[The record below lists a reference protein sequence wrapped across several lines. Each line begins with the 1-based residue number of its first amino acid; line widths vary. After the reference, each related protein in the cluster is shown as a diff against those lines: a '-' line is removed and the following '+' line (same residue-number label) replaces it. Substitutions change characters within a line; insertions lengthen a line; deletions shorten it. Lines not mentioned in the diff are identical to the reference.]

1 MKVQKKNCQDTSII
15 RFAEEELCRYF
26 EKMFQD
32 DISEN
37 TEIILVLEAAGFR
50 YDGYEV
56 TEKARQKIQVRACT
70 ERGLLHGV
78 YALLKELGCNFLFPG
93 RQRERI
99 PEHGSWP
106 RFDRIAIR

>member
-32 DISEN
+32 DILQD
-37 TEIILVLEAAGFR
+37 TEVILILEASGFR

-56 TEKARQKIQVRACT
+56 MEKARQKIQVCACT
-70 ERGLLHGV
+70 ERGCCMACML
-78 YALLKELGCNFLFPG
+78 C
-93 RQRERI
+93 
-99 PEHGSWP
+99 
-106 RFDRIAIR
+106 